1 MTIHDIEEHICCH
14 NRMGTNVV
22 NLGGEKKNM
31 KFGCQTYIHTK
42 EGRQN
47 VYTRTEYF

>member
-1 MTIHDIEEHICCH
+1 
-14 NRMGTNVV
+14 MGTNVV